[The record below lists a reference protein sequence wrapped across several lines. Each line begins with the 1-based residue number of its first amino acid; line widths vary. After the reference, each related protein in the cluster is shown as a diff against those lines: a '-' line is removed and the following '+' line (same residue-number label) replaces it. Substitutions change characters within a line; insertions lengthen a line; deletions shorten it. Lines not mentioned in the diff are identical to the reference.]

1 MSRPLRAKPFVT
13 QMRRGRLPAR
23 SCGHDPTIVDR
34 PDRPS
39 GRNASPSGITP
50 STIMSPARSRHG
62 SRTEIRLGARAHP
75 TRTSN
80 RAHAPPSPSS
90 SIRRSRTDSTCDQ
103 VPAQIRSVAAP
114 PASRVRRRS
123 NSIEVEVDEAMIVLG
138 ADTHKRSHTITAV
151 SAATGELMG
160 EQTVRVGAKGFAALV
175 VWARGLGSERV
186 WAIEDCRHVSGSF
199 ERFLI
204 ERGERVV
211 RVTTKLM
218 ADSRRCARGRGK
230 SDSIDAIAVARAALR
245 EGLDALPAAQLEG
258 PELDLRL
265 LVDHRERLIRQRVA
279 LNNTLQWHLHDLWP
293 ELQLPGSSLFYG
305 RWAPRV
311 ARRLARAEQTMRV
324 RIARDEL
331 RRIRELSQTIKALEV
346 EIAGLVARIAPQLL
360 TEPGFGPLTA
370 AKLVGEVAGAGRFAS
385 DAKLARAAGVA
396 PIPVSSGKTNRHRL
410 DRGGNRQINATIHR
424 IAVTRLRCH
433 PETQDYIARKRAEGK
448 STKEAIRCLKRH
460 LARRIWHLLQ
470 PPHPDRGTPPSPS
483 IS

>member
-1 MSRPLRAKPFVT
+1 
-13 QMRRGRLPAR
+13 
-23 SCGHDPTIVDR
+23 
-34 PDRPS
+34 
-39 GRNASPSGITP
+39 
-50 STIMSPARSRHG
+50 
-62 SRTEIRLGARAHP
+62 
-75 TRTSN
+75 
-80 RAHAPPSPSS
+80 
-90 SIRRSRTDSTCDQ
+90 
-103 VPAQIRSVAAP
+103 
-114 PASRVRRRS
+114 
-123 NSIEVEVDEAMIVLG
+123 MIVLG
-138 ADTHKRSHTITAV
+138 ADTHKRSHTIAAV
-151 SAATGELMG
+151 SAATGEVVG
-160 EQTVRVGAKGFAALV
+160 EQTVQVGAKGFAALV
-175 VWARGLGSERV
+175 LWARGLGGERV

-204 ERGERVV
+204 GRGERVL
-211 RVTTKLM
+211 RVTSRLT
-218 ADSRRCARGRGK
+218 ASRRSGREHGK
-230 SDSIDAIAVARAALR
+230 SDRIDAIAVARAALR

-293 ELQLPGSSLFYG
+293 ELVLPASSLFYG
-305 RWAPRV
+305 NWGPRI
-311 ARRLARAEQTMRV
+311 ARRLARTEQTMRV

-331 RRIRELSQTIKALEV
+331 RRIRELSQTIKQLQR
-346 EIAGLVARIAPQLL
+346 EIAGLVAQLAPQLL
-360 TEPGFGPLTA
+360 SEPGFGPLIA
-370 AKLVGEVAGAGRFAS
+370 AKLVGEVAGASRFSS

-396 PIPVSSGKTNRHRL
+396 PIPVSSGTTNRHRL

-470 PPHPDRGTPPSPS
+470 TPQPGPGTPPSPS

>member
-1 MSRPLRAKPFVT
+1 
-13 QMRRGRLPAR
+13 
-23 SCGHDPTIVDR
+23 
-34 PDRPS
+34 
-39 GRNASPSGITP
+39 
-50 STIMSPARSRHG
+50 
-62 SRTEIRLGARAHP
+62 
-75 TRTSN
+75 
-80 RAHAPPSPSS
+80 
-90 SIRRSRTDSTCDQ
+90 
-103 VPAQIRSVAAP
+103 
-114 PASRVRRRS
+114 
-123 NSIEVEVDEAMIVLG
+123 MIVLG
-138 ADTHKRSHTITAV
+138 ADAHKRSHTIAAV
-151 SAATGELMG
+151 AATTGELVG
-160 EQTVRVGAKGFAALV
+160 ERIVQVGARGFAALLS
-175 VWARGLGSERV
+175 WARALGGERV
-186 WAIEDCRHVSGSF
+186 WALEDCRHVSGSF

-204 ERGERVV
+204 GRGERVL
-211 RVTTKLM
+211 RVTTRLM
-218 ADSRRCARGRGK
+218 AASRRNVRDRGK
-230 SDSIDAIAVARAALR
+230 SDNIDAIAVARAALR
-245 EGLDALPAAQLEG
+245 EGLDALPAAHRDG

-293 ELQLPGSSLFYG
+293 ELELPGSSLFYG

-331 RRIRELSQTIKALEV
+331 RRIRELSQTIKALER
-346 EIAGLVARIAPQLL
+346 EIAALVGEVAPQLL

-370 AKLVGEVAGAGRFAS
+370 AKLVGEVAGASRFAS

-433 PETQDYIARKRAEGK
+433 PETQDYIARKRSEGK
-448 STKEAIRCLKRH
+448 STKQAIRCLKRH

-470 PPHPDRGTPPSPS
+470 APHPDRATPPSPS